1 MYTALL
7 IAKLKI
13 RNLRRLVLILS
24 IVFAGISLYS
34 QDNKKIKF
42 QRISSE
48 NFKLEKGLSQNS
60 VKCIL
65 QDKDGFMWYGT
76 WDGLN
81 RYDGFSFIIYKSDVF
96 NKENVLSNQTVNAL
110 YEDSFGYLWI
120 GTETGLNRFDKKP
133 QKFIQFRHLE
143 NDKFSISGDT
153 IISIA
158 EDDNGIMW
166 VGTNFGLNKF
176 NRNDNTFERFRFNPD
191 NANSLSNNVIN
202 KILPDK
208 NGNLWLGTEKG
219 ISVLNIKTK
228 VFGHYYHNPESN
240 TTISSDIVFSLLFD
254 KKGNLWIGTDNGL
267 DYLDKQT
274 KKIFHYKFDAN
285 DPYSLSNN
293 SVSALFEDSFGLF
306 WVGTNGGG
314 VNLFD
319 KNNKRFLHFRNNTF
333 DNTSV
338 SDDYINVI
346 YEDRSGILWIG
357 TSWKGVNVFDR
368 YSNKFEHYVH
378 ITDDHNSLNNNIV
391 WAVNECKD
399 GLLYIATDEGINI
412 LNRNTN
418 MFSFMKSEHGKTNTM
433 ISNLVRVI
441 FEDSKE
447 NLWIGTLD
455 KGLDKY
461 NRKTKKFTHYT
472 YDKNDPDGISHNRI
486 WGILEDKNGYIWV
499 ATGDGLNRYDPDTE
513 KFKKYRNEPGNIYSL
528 SNNQVTSIYFDRS
541 DVLWV
546 CTYKGLN
553 YLDQKTGR
561 FYRFENIPGD
571 NQSISCN
578 AVFSIC
584 QDKSGIYWIATMG
597 GGLNRFDLKRN
608 EFKHFLEKDGLSN
621 NVVYNIL
628 DDGTGNLWISTN
640 YGLSK
645 FNIKNSSFINYDVKD
660 GIQSNE
666 FNLGAVF
673 HNKKTN
679 EMFFG
684 GMNGFNSFYPLDI
697 KVNKYV
703 PNIVISSFKIF
714 DIVQNRGLKDG
725 DTINLTYSDN
735 FFSFEFSALDFSN
748 PSKTKYSYIL
758 ENYDKEWNY
767 CDAYKRFAGYTKVPP
782 GYYIFKVKGASSEGI
797 WNENGISVII
807 IIKPPWW
814 GTWWFRV
821 AFTLIIFSVIW
832 YIIYLRIRNIR
843 IKHEDEKKLLKI
855 EKQMFELEQTALRLQ
870 MNPHFI
876 FNSLNS
882 IQSFVIS
889 SDTDKAINYL
899 AKFSQL
905 MRLILA
911 HSQKSFVPL
920 NDELKALSFYLE
932 IEQLRFD
939 NKFDFNIYVDNRIDQ
954 EFIDV
959 PPMII
964 QPYVENAIIHGIL
977 HKTGKGLIKINMKLL
992 NETTIL
998 CTVEDD
1004 GIGREKAIQIKKQ
1017 SDLRHKSRGML
1028 ITQKRLEILNKQNK
1042 DQISIRIIDLKDEAG
1057 VPTGTKVEIYLMY
1070 KEV

>member
-1 MYTALL
+1 MNRIIFFART
-7 IAKLKI
+7 
-13 RNLRRLVLILS
+13 RLILT
-24 IVFAGISLYS
+24 ISLVISLSFIYAQENS
-34 QDNKKIKF
+34 RIKF

-48 NFKLEKGLSQNS
+48 NFKVEKGLSQNS
-60 VKCIL
+60 VNSIL
-65 QDKDGFMWYGT
+65 QDKDGFIWFGT

-81 RYDGFSFIIYKSDVF
+81 RYDGFNFVIYKSDVL
-96 NKENVLSNQTVNAL
+96 NKENVLSNQTITAL
-110 YEDSFGYLWI
+110 FEDNSGFLWV
-120 GTETGLNRFDKKP
+120 GTEKGLNRFDKKR
-133 QKFIQFRHLE
+133 QKILLFRHIE
-143 NDKFSISGDT
+143 NDKNTISGDT
-153 IISIA
+153 ILSFS
-158 EDDNGIMW
+158 EDELGNMW

-176 NRNDNTFERFRFNPD
+176 NSKNNTFERFRFDPN
-191 NANSLSNNVIN
+191 NANSLANNIIYCI
-202 KILPDK
+202 KPDK
-208 NGNLWLGTEKG
+208 KGNLWIGTEKG
-219 ISVLNIKTK
+219 ISVLNIKSR
-228 VFGHYYHNPESN
+228 VFSHFFPNNQNENS
-240 TTISSDIVFSLLFD
+240 ISSDIVFSLLFD
-254 KKGNLWIGTDNGL
+254 KMNGVWIGTDKGL
-267 DYLDKQT
+267 DYMNLKT
-274 KKIFHYKFDAN
+274 KDILHYYHKPN
-285 DPYSLSNN
+285 DFSSISNN
-293 SVSALFEDSFGLF
+293 SISSIFEDSFGLL
-306 WVGTNGGG
+306 WIGTNGGG

-319 KNNKRFLHFRNNTF
+319 KNNKRFLHFKNNTF
-333 DNTSV
+333 DNTSL
-338 SDDYINVI
+338 SDDYISLI

-357 TSWKGVNVFDR
+357 TKWKGVNIFDR
-368 YSNKFEHYVH
+368 FSNKFEHYKH
-378 ITDDHNSLNNNIV
+378 ITDDNNSLNNNIV
-391 WAVNECKD
+391 WAIRECSD
-399 GLLYIATDEGINI
+399 GLLYLATDEGINI

-418 MFSFMKSEHGKTNTM
+418 KFSFLKREPGKTNTL

-441 FEDSKE
+441 FEDSKN

-455 KGLDKY
+455 KGLDRFD
-461 NRKTKKFTHYT
+461 RKTKKFTHFT
-472 YDKNDPDGISHNRI
+472 YDKNNPNGISNNRI
-486 WGILEDKNGYIWV
+486 WGVIEDAEGFIWV
-499 ATGDGLNRYDPDTE
+499 ATSGGINKFDPITE
-513 KFKKYRNEPGNIYSL
+513 TFIKYKNEPGNIYSL
-528 SNNQVTSIYFDRS
+528 SDDQVTSLYIDNNGI
-541 DVLWV
+541 LWA
-546 CTYKGLN
+546 CTYKGFN
-553 YLDQKTGR
+553 YFDPKTKR
-561 FYRFENIPGD
+561 FYRFQNIPGD
-571 NQSISCN
+571 DNSLSCDG
-578 AVFSIC
+578 VFSIY
-584 QDKSGIYWIATMG
+584 QDKTGIYWVATIG

-608 EFKHFLEKDGLSN
+608 EFKHYLEKDGLSN
-621 NVVYNIL
+621 NVVYDIL
-628 DDGTGNLWISTN
+628 DDGSGNLWISTN

-645 FNIKNSSFINYDVKD
+645 FNIKTETFINYDVKD

-666 FNLGAVF
+666 FNSGAVF

-697 KVNKYV
+697 RINKFI
-703 PNIVISSFKIF
+703 PKIVISSFKIF
-714 DIVQNRGLKDG
+714 DNVQSIGLKDG
-725 DTINLTYSDN
+725 DTINLNYSDN

-748 PSKTKYSYIL
+748 PSKTKYAYIL
-758 ENYDKEWNY
+758 ENFDKEWNY

-782 GYYIFKVKGASSEGI
+782 GNYVFKVKGASSEGI
-797 WNENGISVII
+797 WNENGISII
-807 IIKPPWW
+807 IIIRPPWW

-821 AFTLIIFSVIW
+821 LFTILVFSIIW

-889 SDTDKAINYL
+889 NDTDKAINYL

-911 HSQKSFVPL
+911 HSQQSFVPL
-920 NDELKALSFYLE
+920 KDELKSLSFYLD

-939 NKFDFNIYVDNRIDQ
+939 NKFDFIVNVDNRIDQ

-977 HKTGKGLIKINMKLL
+977 HKSEKGLIKINLKLL
-992 NETTIL
+992 NENTIL

-1004 GIGREKAIQIKKQ
+1004 GIGREKAVQLKKQ

-1042 DQISIRIIDLKDEAG
+1042 DQISIRIIDLRDENG
-1057 VPTGTKVEIYLMY
+1057 VPKGTKVEIYLLY